1 MQMAQEEH
9 RNKSIL
15 QTFLEKLSWEEIS
28 DEHYGKKTIDEELPR
43 GTDLQIHFFKNSN
56 KRYLKWRLKQD

>member
-1 MQMAQEEH
+1 MAQGKSV
-9 RNKSIL
+9 NKSIL
-15 QTFLEKLSWEEIS
+15 QTFLEEVKWEDIY
-28 DEHYGKKTIDEELPR
+28 DEYYGKNKVEEELPK